1 MVVDS
6 SAVVAILRQEP
17 DAERFALA
25 LARAPDRWMSA
36 VSLVEAALV
45 IEGRFGERGGRELDA
60 LLARSRIEFVAFD
73 DRQAMLARD
82 AFRRFGRGRHPAG
95 LNFGDCLAYALAKHL
110 GEPLLFK
117 GDDFARTDII
127 PALEGG
133 GAA

>member
-17 DAERFALA
+17 DARRFALA
-25 LARAPDRWMSA
+25 LAQAPDRWMSA
-36 VSLVEAALV
+36 ASLVEAALV
-45 IEGRFGERGGRELDA
+45 IEGRFGERGARELDA
-60 LLARSRIEFVAFD
+60 LLGRSRVEFIAFD
-73 DRQAMLARD
+73 DAQAILARD

-117 GDDFARTDII
+117 GDDFTRTDIT
-127 PALEGG
+127 PALRS
-133 GAA
+133 